1 MTLLLRKLWPVVLT
15 AVSVALLAGCNDT
28 LRQFIIPVPKPAG
41 DSQATAHAVVLS
53 TNPSGGNGST
63 LHIDVSGDTL
73 AGIVDTGRD
82 PVFLGKGPGRVY
94 VINRNAAAND
104 TTTGNDTLT
113 SYGSTS
119 PLATTPN
126 TITMPS
132 TMPSAALNPIAGGVG
147 ASGDFFVANPTSN
160 NLSQVAQFAQAVTN
174 TITIPLG
181 PPPTNPQGTPVA
193 VAGNAAQAKIYVVNT
208 VSGGPGYVT
217 VISTTDNTVVKP
229 SIPVGLNP
237 IWAVMSNDGV
247 FVFVVN
253 QGDGTVMVID
263 TTLDIVLPC
272 NGTLLT
278 CPAPSSGAINV
289 GLTPTGTPAATPAA
303 SPNFAFYDS
312 KLQRL
317 YVTNTGEN
325 SVAII
330 KADGI
335 NSGTGVFPSLL
346 KTVPVSGTPISV
358 TALSDGSK
366 AYAALGNCPAGTNH
380 TNLVTPDTVTGKIAN
395 CNGAAVSVIN
405 ATSLAETNTITV
417 GSGVVSV
424 DSASDAS
431 RVYAVS
437 AHTGNVSI
445 IKPSTDSVLATFPV
459 PQQNTACTSS
469 CALQVPFAVRVF
481 P

>member
-1 MTLLLRKLWPVVLT
+1 MIPTLKKLWPVVLT
-15 AVSVALLAGCNDT
+15 AVLVTLLAGCNDT
-28 LRQFIIPVPKPAG
+28 LRQFIIPVPKPTG
-41 DSQATAHAVVLS
+41 DAQATANAVVLS
-53 TNPSGGNGST
+53 TNPSGGNGSA
-63 LHIDVSGDTL
+63 LHIDVSGDTV
-73 AGIVDTGRD
+73 AGIVDTGMD

-104 TTTGNDTLT
+104 ASTGNDTLT
-113 SYGSTS
+113 SYTSTS
-119 PLATTPN
+119 PLAATAN

-132 TMPSAALNPIAGGVG
+132 SSLNPIAGGVG
-147 ASGDFFVANPTSN
+147 FSGDFFVANPTSAS
-160 NLSQVAQFAQAVTN
+160 LSQVAQFAQAVTN
-174 TITIPLG
+174 TISIP
-181 PPPTNPQGTPVA
+181 PANAQGAPVA
-193 VAGNAAQAKIYVVNT
+193 VAGNAIQPKIYVVNR
-208 VSGGPGYVT
+208 VSGGLGYVT
-217 VISTTDNTVVKP
+217 VISTTDNTIVKP
-229 SIPVGLNP
+229 SIAVGMNP

-272 NGTLLT
+272 NQGAVAGA
-278 CPAPSSGAINV
+278 CQSNGAITL
-289 GLTPTGTPAATPAA
+289 GTSGTP
-303 SPNFAFYDS
+303 SPNFAFYDP

-317 YVTNTGEN
+317 YVTNSGEQ
-325 SVAII
+325 SVSVI

-335 NSGTGVFPSLL
+335 NAGTGVFPSLL
-346 KTVPVSGTPISV
+346 ANVHVSGNPISV

-380 TNLVTPDTVTGKIAN
+380 TNLVTPDTVTGNIAS
-395 CNGAAVSVIN
+395 CGGAAVSVIE
-405 ATSLAETNTITV
+405 ATALAETKTITV
-417 GSGVVSV
+417 GSGAVSV

-437 AHTGNVSI
+437 AHTGIVSI

-459 PQQNTACTSS
+459 PQQNPACTSN
-469 CALQVPFAVRVF
+469 CALQVPLAVRVF

>member
-1 MTLLLRKLWPVVLT
+1 MTPKFRKLWPVVLT

-28 LRQFIIPVPKPAG
+28 LRQFIVPVPKPTG
-41 DSQATAHAVVLS
+41 DSAATANAVVLS

-73 AGIVDTGRD
+73 AGVVSTGMD

-113 SYGSTS
+113 SYGSLT
-119 PLATTPN
+119 PLAGNAN

-132 TMPSAALNPIAGGVG
+132 QPINSTPSQALNPIAGGAG
-147 ASGDFFVANPTSN
+147 SSGDFFVANPTSATV
-160 NLSQVAQFAQAVTN
+160 SQVAQFAQAVTN
-174 TITIPLG
+174 TIAIP
-181 PPPTNPQGTPVA
+181 PASAQGVPVA
-193 VAGNAAQAKIYVVNT
+193 IAGNAVQAKIYVVNS

-217 VISTTDNTVVKP
+217 VISTTDNTIVKP
-229 SIPVGLNP
+229 SITVGTNP

-272 NGTLLT
+272 NGT
-278 CPAPSSGAINV
+278 APRCQNGAINV
-289 GLTPTGTPAATPAA
+289 GKDPTVSTS
-303 SPNFAFYDS
+303 SPNFAFYDG

-317 YVTNTGEN
+317 YVTNTGTGDQ
-325 SVAII
+325 SVGVI

-335 NSGTGVFPSLL
+335 NAGTGVFPSFLAS
-346 KTVPVSGTPISV
+346 VPVSGTPVSV
-358 TALSDGSK
+358 AALSDGSK

-380 TNLVTPDTVTGKIAN
+380 TNLVSPDTVSGNIAKCTGSTVSVIDATALHEINTIAV
-395 CNGAAVSVIN
+395 GAGAVSVD
-405 ATSLAETNTITV
+405 A
-417 GSGVVSV
+417 
-424 DSASDAS
+424 ASDAS

-437 AHTGNVSI
+437 AQTGNVSI
-445 IKPSTDSVLATFPV
+445 IKTSSNSVLTTFPV
-459 PQQNTACTSS
+459 PQQNPACTSS
-469 CALQVPFAVRVF
+469 CALQMPFSVRVF

>member
-1 MTLLLRKLWPVVLT
+1 MTLTLRKLWPVVL
-15 AVSVALLAGCNDT
+15 AAISVSLLAGCNDT
-28 LRQFIIPVPKPAG
+28 LRQFIIPVPKPTG
-41 DSQATAHAVVLS
+41 DTGALANAVVLS

-63 LHIDVSGDTL
+63 LHIDVSGDSL
-73 AGIVDTGRD
+73 AGVVDTGMD

-104 TTTGNDTLT
+104 ASSGSDTLT
-113 SYGSTS
+113 SYSSTS
-119 PLATTPN
+119 PLATNAN

-132 TMPSAALNPIAGGVG
+132 SALNPIAGGVG
-147 ASGDFFVANPTSN
+147 FSGDFFVANPTSTS
-160 NLSQVAQFAQAVTN
+160 LSQVAQFTQAVIN
-174 TITIPLG
+174 TIPVPLG
-181 PPPTNPQGTPVA
+181 PPPTTPQGIPVA
-193 VAGNAAQAKIYVVNT
+193 IAGGANQAKIYVVNS

-272 NGTLLT
+272 NQGAVAGA
-278 CPAPSSGAINV
+278 CQSNGAITL
-289 GLTPTGTPAATPAA
+289 GTSGTP

-317 YVTNTGEN
+317 YVTNSGEQ
-325 SVAII
+325 SVSVI

-335 NSGTGVFPSLL
+335 NAGTGVFPSLQAN
-346 KTVPVSGTPISV
+346 VHVSGNPISV

-380 TNLVTPDTVTGKIAN
+380 TNLVSPDTVSGNIAS
-395 CNGAAVSVIN
+395 CNGGSVSVIS
-405 ATSLAETNTITV
+405 ATALAEAKTITV

-424 DSASDAS
+424 DAASDAS

-445 IKPSTDSVLATFPV
+445 IKPSTDSVLTTFPV
-459 PQQNTACTSS
+459 PQQVPSCTSS
-469 CALQVPFAVRVF
+469 CALQIPFAVRVF

>member
-1 MTLLLRKLWPVVLT
+1 
-15 AVSVALLAGCNDT
+15 
-28 LRQFIIPVPKPAG
+28 
-41 DSQATAHAVVLS
+41 
-53 TNPSGGNGST
+53 
-63 LHIDVSGDTL
+63 
-73 AGIVDTGRD
+73 
-82 PVFLGKGPGRVY
+82 
-94 VINRNAAAND
+94 
-104 TTTGNDTLT
+104 
-113 SYGSTS
+113 
-119 PLATTPN
+119 
-126 TITMPS
+126 
-132 TMPSAALNPIAGGVG
+132 
-147 ASGDFFVANPTSN
+147 
-160 NLSQVAQFAQAVTN
+160 
-174 TITIPLG
+174 
-181 PPPTNPQGTPVA
+181 
-193 VAGNAAQAKIYVVNT
+193 
-208 VSGGPGYVT
+208 
-217 VISTTDNTVVKP
+217 
-229 SIPVGLNP
+229 
-237 IWAVMSNDGV
+237 MSNDGV

-272 NGTLLT
+272 NQGAV
-278 CPAPSSGAINV
+278 PARCQANGAITL
-289 GLTPTGTPAATPAA
+289 GTTGTPL
-303 SPNFAFYDS
+303 PNFAFYDA

-317 YVTNTGEN
+317 YVTNGGEQSI
-325 SVAII
+325 SVI

-335 NSGTGVFPSLL
+335 NAGTGVFPSLL
-346 KTVPVSGTPISV
+346 ANVHVSGNPISV

-380 TNLVTPDTVTGKIAN
+380 TNLVTPDTVTGNIAS

-445 IKPSTDSVLATFPV
+445 VKPSNDTVLATFPV
-459 PQQNTACTSS
+459 PQQNSACTSS

>member
-28 LRQFIIPVPKPAG
+28 LRQFIIPVPKPTG
-41 DSQATAHAVVLS
+41 DAQATANAVVLS
-53 TNPSGGNGST
+53 TNPSGGNGSAV
-63 LHIDVSGDTL
+63 HIDVSGDTL

-104 TTTGNDTLT
+104 ASTGNDTLT

-119 PLATTPN
+119 PLAATPN

-132 TMPSAALNPIAGGVG
+132 NSLNPIAGGVG
-147 ASGDFFVANPTSN
+147 SSGDFFVANPTSTS
-160 NLSQVAQFAQAVTN
+160 LSQIAQFAQAVTN
-174 TITIPLG
+174 TIAIPLG

-193 VAGNAAQAKIYVVNT
+193 IAGNAAQAKIYVVNS

-272 NGTLLT
+272 NGV
-278 CPAPSSGAINV
+278 APRCQNGAINV
-289 GLTPTGTPAATPAA
+289 GKDPTVSTS
-303 SPNFAFYDS
+303 SPNFAFYES

-317 YVTNTGEN
+317 YVTNTGDQ
-325 SVAII
+325 SVGVI

-335 NSGTGVFPSLL
+335 NAGTGVFPSFLAS
-346 KTVPVSGTPISV
+346 VQVSGTPVSV

-366 AYAALGNCPAGTNH
+366 AYAAVGNCPAGTNH
-380 TNLVTPDTVTGKIAN
+380 INLVTPDTVSGNIAN
-395 CNGAAVSVIN
+395 CGPGSVSVIN
-405 ATSLAETNTITV
+405 AESLTQTTTIPV

-437 AHTGNVSI
+437 AHTGIVSI
-445 IKPSTDSVLATFPV
+445 IKPSTDMVLTTFPV
-459 PQQNTACTSS
+459 PQQNPACTSS

>member
-1 MTLLLRKLWPVVLT
+1 MTPTLRKLWPVVLT
-15 AVSVALLAGCNDT
+15 AVSVMLLAGCNDT
-28 LRQFIIPVPKPAG
+28 LRQFIIPVPKPTGDTAG
-41 DSQATAHAVVLS
+41 TAHAVVLS
-53 TNPSGGNGST
+53 TNPSGRNGST
-63 LHIDVSGDTL
+63 VHIDVSGDTL
-73 AGIVDTGRD
+73 AGIVDTGMD

-104 TTTGNDTLT
+104 ASTGSDTLT

-132 TMPSAALNPIAGGVG
+132 QPVNSMPSQALNPIAGGVG
-147 ASGDFFVANPTSN
+147 SSGDFFVANPTSTT
-160 NLSQVAQFAQAVTN
+160 LSQVAQFAQAVTN
-174 TITIPLG
+174 TISIPLG
-181 PPPTNPQGTPVA
+181 SAQGVPVA
-193 VAGNAAQAKIYVVNT
+193 IAGNAAQAKIYVVNH

-229 SIPVGLNP
+229 SIAVGLNP

-272 NGTLLT
+272 NGV
-278 CPAPSSGAINV
+278 APRCQNGAINV
-289 GLTPTGTPAATPAA
+289 GKDPTISTS

-317 YVTNTGEN
+317 YVTNTGDQ
-325 SVAII
+325 SVGVI

-335 NSGTGVFPSLL
+335 NAGTGVFPSFLAS
-346 KTVPVSGTPISV
+346 VQVSGTPVSV

-380 TNLVTPDTVTGKIAN
+380 TNLVTPDLFTGSPTPPALPG
-395 CNGAAVSVIN
+395 CNGATVSVIS
-405 ATSLAETNTITV
+405 ASSLAETSTITV

-445 IKPSTDSVLATFPV
+445 IKPSNDSVLATFPV
-459 PQQNTACTSS
+459 PQQNPACTSS
-469 CALQVPFAVRVF
+469 CALQIPFSVRVF

>member
-1 MTLLLRKLWPVVLT
+1 MIPTLRKLWPVVLT

-28 LRQFIIPVPKPAG
+28 LRQFIIPVPKPTG
-41 DSQATAHAVVLS
+41 DAQATANAVVLS

-63 LHIDVSGDTL
+63 FHIDVSGDTV
-73 AGIVDTGRD
+73 AGIVDTGMD

-94 VINRNAAAND
+94 VINRNAAADD
-104 TTTGNDTLT
+104 TSTGNDTLT
-113 SYGSTS
+113 SYISTS
-119 PLATTPN
+119 PLGAN
-126 TITMPS
+126 ASTITMPS
-132 TMPSAALNPIAGGVG
+132 QPVNSMPAQALNPIAGGAG
-147 ASGDFFVANPTSN
+147 FSGDFFVANPTSTT
-160 NLSQVAQFAQAVTN
+160 LSQVAQFAQAVTN
-174 TITIPLG
+174 TISIP
-181 PPPTNPQGTPVA
+181 PASAQGAPVA
-193 VAGNAAQAKIYVVNT
+193 VAGNAIQPKIYVVNR
-208 VSGGPGYVT
+208 VSGGAGYVT
-217 VISTTDNTVVKP
+217 VISTTDNTIVKP
-229 SIPVGLNP
+229 SITVGMNP

-272 NGTLLT
+272 NQGAVPGA
-278 CPAPSSGAINV
+278 CNPSNGAITV
-289 GLTPTGTPAATPAA
+289 GTTGTP
-303 SPNFAFYDS
+303 SPNFAFYDN

-317 YVTNTGEN
+317 YVTNSGEQ
-325 SVAII
+325 SVSVI

-335 NSGTGVFPSLL
+335 NSGTGVDASLL
-346 KTVPVSGTPISV
+346 ANVHVSGNPISV

-380 TNLVTPDTVTGKIAN
+380 TNLVTPDTVTGNIAN

-405 ATSLAETNTITV
+405 ATALAETKTITV
-417 GSGVVSV
+417 GSGAVSV

-437 AHTGNVSI
+437 AHTGIVSI

-459 PQQNTACTSS
+459 PQQIPSCTSN
-469 CALQVPFAVRVF
+469 CALQIPFAVRVF